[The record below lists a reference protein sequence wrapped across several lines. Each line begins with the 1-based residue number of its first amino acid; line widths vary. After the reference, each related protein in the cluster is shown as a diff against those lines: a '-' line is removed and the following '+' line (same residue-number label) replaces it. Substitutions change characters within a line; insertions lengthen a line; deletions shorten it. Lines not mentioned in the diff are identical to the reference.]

1 MASSTCSLQPL
12 SPTTCCFPPTVM
24 SSMTVLLPPHTTTHL
39 PLLRQP
45 ISLPHRTPLPST
57 VVVGRVR
64 ELVCVSL
71 TGYYSDI
78 HKALQLT
85 HNNKTTTHTQLLLL
99 DATTSEHT
107 RWSIS
112 HLLETVEAYP
122 TELSL
127 LPLNEVSPCWC
138 ITAPLS
144 SVLLNLNLLLDLLQT
159 VPLSTIP
166 PSPPSY
172 TSTNFISVPPLSPP
186 PLLSPTS
193 TKCSS
198 PETLVSFASSSRT
211 TPRTF
216 PLTLPLSPPPLNV
229 PPHAAER
236 VWQEFGPDGGPAT
249 TVSDSRPLQL
259 LGVLP
264 TACTRT
270 VKDEVTLAGLGA
282 FLNGCDQLK
291 DEFCVIETTIP
302 IQLARFLIGMRGGQ
316 VKRIQAITGATVNL
330 SRSLDQSPSPNSRK
344 LQITGSLRSVYA
356 ALAFSQSLLI
366 NRTSTAPPPLQQL
379 TPVKLTPSGYLDIG
393 LTGGFAGTG
402 GVARE
407 GEKPL
412 VTMQPCNNVDGVTQK
427 KQQQQQW
434 QQRQQQWHQQR
445 QQWQQQQWH
454 QAGIRTGQTKCLRTE
469 ETELSSVR
477 MPEPFVGLQ
486 AGKYMTTT
494 DIAQAT
500 RDGGGLVCCEP
511 NVAFVGVVGSH
522 KT

>member
-1 MASSTCSLQPL
+1 MSATCSVLSPMTCCSST
-12 SPTTCCFPPTVM
+12 TM
-24 SSMTVLLPPHTTTHL
+24 SSMTVLLPPHITTHL

-45 ISLPHRTPLPST
+45 ISLPYRTTVPST

-71 TGYYSDI
+71 TGDYEDI
-78 HKALQLT
+78 RQALQIT
-85 HNNKTTTHTQLLLL
+85 HNHKTHTQLLLL

-138 ITAPLS
+138 IRAPLS
-144 SVLLNLNLLLDLLQT
+144 SVLLNLKLLLSLLQK
-159 VPLSTIP
+159 VPLSNTTP
-166 PSPPSY
+166 SSPPY

-198 PETLVSFASSSRT
+198 PETLVSFASSSH
-211 TPRTF
+211 TPRIF
-216 PLTLPLSPPPLNV
+216 PFALPLSPPAPNV
-229 PPHAAER
+229 PPTAER
-236 VWQEFGPDGGPAT
+236 AWEEFGPDGGPST
-249 TVSDSRPLQL
+249 TVGDSRPLQL
-259 LGVLP
+259 LGVVP
-264 TACTRT
+264 TGCART
-270 VKDEVTLAGLGA
+270 AKEEVVTLAGLGA

-291 DEFCVIETTIP
+291 DEFCVVETTIP

-356 ALAFSQSLLI
+356 ALALSQSLLI
-366 NRTSTAPPPLQQL
+366 NRTSATQPLLQQQQQL
-379 TPVKLTPSGYLDIG
+379 TPVKQRPSGYLDVG
-393 LTGGFAGTG
+393 LTGGFARTG

-412 VTMQPCNNVDGVTQK
+412 VKMQPCNVDGDTEK
-427 KQQQQQW
+427 YR
-434 QQRQQQWHQQR
+434 QQRQWQQR
-445 QQWQQQQWH
+445 QQWQQPWQQPD
-454 QAGIRTGQTKCLRTE
+454 IRTGRTKCLRTE
-469 ETELSSVR
+469 ERENELSVK
-477 MPEPFVGLQ
+477 MPQPFVDLQ
-486 AGKYMTTT
+486 AGKYMTAM
-494 DIAQAT
+494 AQAT
-500 RDGGGLVCCEP
+500 GDGGLVCCEFESK
-511 NVAFVGVVGSH
+511 VGFVGMGRAAAH